1 MNKLIPLA
9 AIGAAAFYETC
20 KRTGRRAHDV
30 DLFVIMVEQVPY
42 GYVVWTDDPT
52 DEEYADTDLV
62 DFDFDELAD
71 AKAHARERVRYYK
84 QEGIPAVLNVS
95 LD

>member
-1 MNKLIPLA
+1 MNPLIPLA
-9 AIGAAAFYETC
+9 AIGAAAFYGT
-20 KRTGRRAHDV
+20 RGRRAHDV

-62 DFDFDELAD
+62 DFGFDELAD
-71 AKAHARERVRYYK
+71 AKAHARERVKQYK
-84 QEGIPAVLNVS
+84 QDGIPAVLNVS